1 MRSNLCRDTT
11 MDPQFC
17 PSNHVCLHSQ
27 YEMCPTLPDQK
38 FINNECPRKANLA
51 LDTFFHCLN
60 RGDATDMFHKIL
72 FKKTISSPNLN
83 ELLDANENGF
93 TCKKDVFLSWTV
105 TDLNIIGDH
114 RDRNFIRTCI
124 LNNQEKIDRV
134 QLVRLLKNDQAFE
147 FHEKVPQ
154 NWKPNL

>member
-72 FKKTISSPNLN
+72 FKRTISSPNLN

-105 TDLNIIGDH
+105 TDLNRIGTN
-114 RDRNFIRTCI
+114 RESNFIRTCI